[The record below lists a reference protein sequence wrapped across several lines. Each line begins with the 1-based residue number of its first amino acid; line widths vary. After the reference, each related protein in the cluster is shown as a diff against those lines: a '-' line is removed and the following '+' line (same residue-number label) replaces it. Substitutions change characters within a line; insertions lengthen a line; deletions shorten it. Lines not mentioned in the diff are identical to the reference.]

1 MTTDGLSKRAQRFER
16 SEGHRAHSTKRN
28 DSKEL
33 QRLQM
38 KMQKLCREQEH
49 SHSSR
54 STFLL
59 ISHTCY
65 FLDSDINE
73 LFMLMNHFSNAANPG
88 LTLRLK
94 LFPIMLFFSRLA
106 AACLHLTPSSSSFFS
121 TQTDLMTLFT
131 SSINLLFGLPASEFK
146 LCIFLWTHSLS
157 CTSSNPPSVR
167 LTACL
172 QSSPQ
177 CFHFYITCYVVSPP
191 FKM

>member
-16 SEGHRAHSTKRN
+16 SEGHRAHSTKRD

-106 AACLHLTPSSSSFFS
+106 AA
-121 TQTDLMTLFT
+121 
-131 SSINLLFGLPASEFK
+131 NRLP
-146 LCIFLWTHSLS
+146 
-157 CTSSNPPSVR
+157 SSNPVLFLFFSHTNWPHDLVHIIHKSPLWASCVWVQAVH
-167 LTACL
+167 LSMDTFTVL
-172 QSSPQ
+172 HKFKPPQ
-177 CFHFYITCYVVSPP
+177 CATYSLSPVVSSVFP
-191 FKM
+191 FLYHLLCGVTAV